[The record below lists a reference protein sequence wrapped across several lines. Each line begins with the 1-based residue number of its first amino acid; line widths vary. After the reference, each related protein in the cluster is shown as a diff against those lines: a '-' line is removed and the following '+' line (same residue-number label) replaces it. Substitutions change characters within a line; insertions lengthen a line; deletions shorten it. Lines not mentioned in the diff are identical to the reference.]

1 MIDATLP
8 SYKREE
14 IIWDSPLTKDEK
26 YTLLALNT
34 FVDGNGECWPGN
46 RRLSKMMSVPVSTM
60 KRYISSLEEKG
71 VVTRKRRYRKDGGE
85 TSSGKRIDFEAI
97 AALTPSPPV
106 SHPQLTSE
114 PGGVSTS
121 EPPPSPPVSH
131 QELSNRIHSERTYSS
146 TTRAKPRK
154 EGGGSEL
161 APLLDS
167 EGINAKEIAEWLCSE
182 YWYHQM
188 GSAEP
193 LRFNCTRYL
202 VDACKGHTKATA
214 RDAMLA
220 FWEAMLGYVDINESI
235 NKPERFLA
243 MRLKDR
249 EPLSAGNR
257 ERVLQYEQEIKARY
271 HRKSAA
277 DYNRRWLAHAESAGI
292 LLDVRIN
299 EADQFYSFWYG
310 DTGEPGNLNLWD
322 LPPRYAHLTIDQLMK
337 VPA

>member
-1 MIDATLP
+1 MTTYRIRHSRDYFCLSRHAAQDVSISLRARGLHHLLLSFP
-8 SYKREE
+8 DDWEINEKHIVKMAGIEKREAVRKAMKE
-14 IIWDSPLTKDEK
+14 LMDAGYVVRSQQRNSGKFSKAAYDIFELPQPTVAQESDHGKT
-26 YTLLALNT
+26 
-34 FVDGNGECWPGN
+34 VDGGIGDGKTGDGN
-46 RRLSKMMSVPVSTM
+46 PNDIQS
-60 KRYISSLEEKG
+60 
-71 VVTRKRRYRKDGGE
+71 
-85 TSSGKRIDFEAI
+85 IDPQSI
-97 AALTPSPPV
+97 DQNKILT
-106 SHPQLTSE
+106 
-114 PGGVSTS
+114 
-121 EPPPSPPVSH
+121 
-131 QELSNRIHSERTYSS
+131 S

-154 EGGGSEL
+154 EGGGSERV
-161 APLLDS
+161 PLLDS
-167 EGINAKEIAEWLCSE
+167 EGSNAKEIAEWLCSE

-257 ERVLQYEQEIKARY
+257 ERVLQYEQEVKARY

-322 LPPRYAHLTIDQLMK
+322 LPPRYAHVTIDQLMK